1 MQRIGILTTLPT
13 QDSMR
18 GRPADLAA
26 DISSSHRA
34 ESSAQPL
41 HIRPTGGQPTR
52 LRCCAA
58 HGLAFLG
65 ACWGILCNSDVHW
78 DVPVCSRSTQVPS
91 ECNRRS
97 ERVEKADEAYFDSY
111 GYFDIHRT
119 MLEDKVGPSTQ
130 CYCSCPLL

>member
-1 MQRIGILTTLPT
+1 MSIERCL
-13 QDSMR
+13 S
-18 GRPADLAA
+18 AA
-26 DISSSHRA
+26 
-34 ESSAQPL
+34 
-41 HIRPTGGQPTR
+41 
-52 LRCCAA
+52 AA
-58 HGLAFLG
+58 L
-65 ACWGILCNSDVHW
+65 
-78 DVPVCSRSTQVPS
+78 QVPS

>member
-1 MQRIGILTTLPT
+1 MQGFGILTTLPT

-18 GRPADLAA
+18 GRPADLAS
-26 DISSSHRA
+26 DISTSQRA

-41 HIRPTGGQPTR
+41 HIRPTAGQPTR

-58 HGLAFLG
+58 HELASLG
-65 ACWGILCNSDVHW
+65 ACCVILRNSIVHI
-78 DVPVCSRSTQVPS
+78 DVPFCSRGAQVPS

-97 ERVEKADEAYFDSY
+97 EKVEKADEAYFDSY

-130 CYCSCPLL
+130 CHCRCPLL